1 MTAVGLWTLHFDWGP
16 KGNYSW
22 TPVYFNFDG
31 TFAYLAGA
39 NEGTW
44 AQVDDMIIW
53 RFKRLPE
60 KEDNTVY
67 SGSVSRNFMS
77 GIMFSFQGEKGHWYA
92 VKKGTKVFT
101 LTEKI
106 KLPYMI
112 EKESKPKLDSEG
124 KKTISL

>member
-1 MTAVGLWTLHFDWGP
+1 
-16 KGNYSW
+16 
-22 TPVYFNFDG
+22 
-31 TFAYLAGA
+31 
-39 NEGTW
+39 
-44 AQVDDMIIW
+44 MIIW
-53 RFKRLPE
+53 RFKKLPE

-101 LTEKI
+101 LTEKV